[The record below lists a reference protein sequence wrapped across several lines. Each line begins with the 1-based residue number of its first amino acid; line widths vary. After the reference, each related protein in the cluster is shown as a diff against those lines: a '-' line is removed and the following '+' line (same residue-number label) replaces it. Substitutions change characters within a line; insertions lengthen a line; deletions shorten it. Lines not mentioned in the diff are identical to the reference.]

1 MVYVWCFVQCVYG
14 VYLTF
19 ENNLSVIWCMYGAFM
34 TKIIYIQR
42 RITIHPF
49 QNNLWLGFSSNKKA
63 TLMDKTVLK
72 DTLLCVFEKEHF
84 IV

>member
-1 MVYVWCFVQCVYG
+1 MYGKQFLGNMVHVWCIHDQD
-14 VYLTF
+14 
-19 ENNLSVIWCMYGAFM
+19 
-34 TKIIYIQR
+34 YIQR